1 MNNYNTISKQSKG
14 LFKDKGSKFISI
26 AFPLN
31 SENEF
36 KSILG
41 ELKKQFHDARH
52 FCFAY
57 RIGTDRNIFRI
68 NDDGEPNNSAGK
80 PILGQIDSFALTNI
94 GIIVV
99 RYFGGVK
106 LGVGGLIKA
115 YKEASKDALLNADII
130 LKDKME
136 KIKLHFNY
144 AQLNQIMHFIKTN
157 NLTIINQQL
166 DLKCIITVNLP
177 IRLKS
182 KAINILDSIAN
193 ISYNIIK

>member
-36 KSILG
+36 KSILA